1 MIQLF
6 LMQFFLQPLNGS
18 VANYTQILLRNKGWS
33 FSLIGVLI
41 ALGQI
46 TTILGP
52 MVITALAE
60 RRGTEKRALLLC
72 SILSLVFHIPFV
84 LSGSKA
90 LTMVSYIVS
99 CIFIWSLNPLSDG
112 IINKYC
118 SLTGRNLYGKIRAT
132 GTAGYVLIMFLFS
145 VLAWPS
151 EGNNNQIMLNIA
163 LFTALFMVFAAATPD
178 AGRDVHKIDRTDESE
193 GVFRVSWFDSRF
205 YLLMLI
211 IGISKVSMA
220 VIDKM
225 LMGYM
230 TEEMG
235 LGRWFTAFIALGAL
249 AEFAVLIV
257 GDRLL
262 EKKRVRDYN
271 LLLFSSL
278 ALAVRLVSYSLTK
291 NVYVFAYAQLLHGLV
306 FGGCHIA
313 TIHWIHNNVPRKHY
327 SVAMSFYHCVAINL
341 PVMLGSL
348 AGGFIVDSMG
358 YRSLFIIYALFPLL
372 SLVLGLANRKKYIS
386 DTL

>member
-6 LMQFFLQPLNGS
+6 LMQFFLQPLNGA

-33 FSLIGVLI
+33 YSLIGVLI

-52 MVITALAE
+52 MVITAMAE
-60 RRGTEKRALLLC
+60 RRGTEKKALLVC

-90 LTMVSYIVS
+90 LTMVSYVIS

-145 VLAWPS
+145 LLAWPG
-151 EGNNNQIMLNIA
+151 EGNNSQIMMNIA
-163 LFTALFMVFAAATPD
+163 LFTALFMLFAAATPD
-178 AGRDVHKIDRTDESE
+178 AGRDAHMIDRKNDSE
-193 GVFRVSWFDSRF
+193 GFFRVSWFDRRF
-205 YLLMLI
+205 YILMLI
-211 IGISKVSMA
+211 IGFSKVAMA

-249 AEFAVLIV
+249 AEFFVLIA

-262 EKKRVRDYN
+262 VKKHIRDYD
-271 LLLFSSL
+271 LLLFSSF
-278 ALAVRLVSYSLTK
+278 AIVVRLIIYSLTK
-291 NVYVFAYAQLLHGLV
+291 NIYVFACAQLLHGLV

-313 TIHWIHNNVPRKHY
+313 AIHWIHNNVPRKHY
-327 SVAMSFYHCVAINL
+327 SVAMSFYHSVAINL

-348 AGGFIVDSMG
+348 AGGFIVDGLG
-358 YRSLFIIYALFPLL
+358 YGSLFRIYALFPLV
-372 SLVLGLANRKKYIS
+372 SLILGLSNRKKYLS
-386 DTL
+386 EAL

>member
-6 LMQFFLQPLNGS
+6 LMQFFLQPLNGA

-33 FSLIGVLI
+33 NTLIGVLL

-52 MVITALAE
+52 MFITAFAE
-60 RRGTEKRALLLC
+60 RRGTEKRALLVC
-72 SILSLVFHIPFV
+72 SLLSLVFHIPFV
-84 LSGSKA
+84 LSGSKT
-90 LTMVSYIVS
+90 LTMVSYVIS

-118 SLTGRNLYGKIRAT
+118 SLTGRNLYGRIRAT
-132 GTAGYVLIMFLFS
+132 GTAGYVIIMFLFS
-145 VLAWPS
+145 VLAWPG
-151 EGNNNQIMLNIA
+151 EGNNNQIMINIA
-163 LFTALFMVFAAATPD
+163 LFTALFMIFAAATPD
-178 AGRDVHKIDRTDESE
+178 AGRDAHRIDRREDSE
-193 GVFRVSWFDSRF
+193 GFFKVSWFDRRF

-211 IGISKVSMA
+211 IGISKISMA

-235 LGRWFTAFIALGAL
+235 LGRWFTAFIALGAF
-249 AEFAVLIV
+249 AEFFVLIA

-262 EKKRVRDYN
+262 ADKHIRDYN
-271 LLLFSSL
+271 LLLISNLSVV
-278 ALAVRLVSYSLTK
+278 VRLIVCSLTK
-291 NVYVFAYAQLLHGLV
+291 NIYVFACAQLLHGLV

-313 TIHWIHNNVPRKHY
+313 VIHWIRNNVPRKHY

-341 PVMLGSL
+341 PVLLGSL
-348 AGGFIVDSMG
+348 AGGFIVDSLG
-358 YRSLFIIYALFPLL
+358 YANLFRIYALFPLI
-372 SLVLGLANRKKYIS
+372 SLILGLINRRKYIS
-386 DTL
+386 DPL